1 MMGITH
7 LLISATATSL
17 FLDTA
22 DARLIVIGAAASLL
36 PDIDISTSYA
46 GRILFP
52 VSHFLRQTLPHRGA
66 THSLLASGILAIV
79 SYSVV
84 ALTHVPVDF
93 IHALNIGYFFGYFA
107 DVFTVSGCQLFW
119 PLKVRI
125 GWPGNR
131 KFRLKTSS
139 PAESAVV
146 LILLLILMF
155 SISVNSSGGM
165 MTHLNRLIGHTTGVE
180 QFYNQHGSKHLIIT
194 HIQGFHPR
202 ELRKVVEDFLL
213 VQPKGQGFLVMSRDL
228 KLYKAGTEP
237 DCQIVTERI
246 TANVGQNAITNV
258 ESLTLDDENLKES
271 LTRFDLPRTLIFV
284 TGELTID
291 DPENLE
297 FIPDPHQFPFIQ
309 LNESSIKLESAPLRF
324 VVRKLGNQF
333 VTGQL
338 FIRIVTISREL
349 KL

>member
-1 MMGITH
+1 
-7 LLISATATSL
+7 
-17 FLDTA
+17 
-22 DARLIVIGAAASLL
+22 
-36 PDIDISTSYA
+36 
-46 GRILFP
+46 
-52 VSHFLRQTLPHRGA
+52 
-66 THSLLASGILAIV
+66 
-79 SYSVV
+79 
-84 ALTHVPVDF
+84 
-93 IHALNIGYFFGYFA
+93 
-107 DVFTVSGCQLFW
+107 
-119 PLKVRI
+119 
-125 GWPGNR
+125 
-131 KFRLKTSS
+131 
-139 PAESAVV
+139 
-146 LILLLILMF
+146 
-155 SISVNSSGGM
+155 
-165 MTHLNRLIGHTTGVE
+165 
-180 QFYNQHGSKHLIIT
+180 
-194 HIQGFHPR
+194 
-202 ELRKVVEDFLL
+202 
-213 VQPKGQGFLVMSRDL
+213 MSRDL